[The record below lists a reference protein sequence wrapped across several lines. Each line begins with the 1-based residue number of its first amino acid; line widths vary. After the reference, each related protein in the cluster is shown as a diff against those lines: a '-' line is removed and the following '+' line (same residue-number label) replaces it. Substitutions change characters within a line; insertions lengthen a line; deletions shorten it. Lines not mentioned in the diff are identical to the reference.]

1 MYNTSYGT
9 SSNSASFFYG
19 SSRSTNLSLSTVAVL
34 SSLVAGGLLPVA
46 LVGNA
51 LVQAAICKNTSLRTP
66 FQIVLS
72 GLALPDILRAILSQP
87 SYIVWAVICFAKHG
101 KKYNYLPFTYFARVK
116 TFCWRFLHLLT
127 LLLLTLVSIE
137 RWLHMARESSLC
149 APHLFFHS
157 SGNTSVHIY
166 YHGLH
171 HVVEISLQGF
181 ILYHFAALCSLK
193 YSSSG

>member
-1 MYNTSYGT
+1 MYNTFYGT

-51 LVQAAICKNTSLRTP
+51 LVQAAICNTFLRTP

-171 HVVEISLQGF
+171 HVVENSLQGF